1 VSEGDPVPTVP
12 LIDLTPWYSGDPD
25 GRAAVVADVDRAL
38 REIGFLLVAGH
49 RIAPGTIDGLRA
61 AGRAFFRA
69 QDAAKRPYAAPVGVR
84 GWSPPGNESHAGATG
99 VAAPPDL
106 KESYRFGA
114 TEAPDAPG
122 HEHWYGPNVWPA
134 DDPEFERHGLAFAA
148 AARALSDDLLQIF
161 ALAAGLDVDFFTSRS
176 AHPPYSAV
184 LNWYPSLAAVG
195 EPAEGQF
202 RIGQHTD
209 FGSLTILDREPG
221 YGGLQV
227 RTLAGEWIDAPHVPG
242 TLTINTGDLLARW
255 SGDRWRSTMHRVL
268 PPDPRDAAEELL
280 SLVFFHE
287 ADPWTT
293 VETLPSA
300 LAGPVAYP
308 PVNAGEFLA
317 KRLASIT
324 V

>member
-1 VSEGDPVPTVP
+1 VPTVP
-12 LIDLTPWYSGDPD
+12 LIDLAPWYSGDAA
-25 GRAAVVADVDRAL
+25 GRAEVVAAVDLAL
-38 REIGFLLVAGH
+38 REIGFLLVTGH
-49 RIAPGTIDGLRA
+49 RIDPATLDGLRA
-61 AGRAFFRA
+61 AGREFFRA
-69 QDAAKRPYAAPVGVR
+69 DDARKRPYAAPVGVR
-84 GWSPPGNESHAGATG
+84 GWSPPGNESHAGASG
-99 VAAPPDL
+99 VQAPPDL

-114 TEAPDAPG
+114 TEAPDRPG
-122 HEHWYGPNVWPA
+122 YEHWYGDNVWPA
-134 DDPEFERHGLAFAA
+134 DQPAFAEHGTA
-148 AARALSDDLLQIF
+148 FATAARALSDDLLQIF

-184 LNWYPSLAAVG
+184 LNWYPSLATVG
-195 EPAEGQF
+195 EPVEGQF

-227 RTLAGEWIDAPHVPG
+227 RTLDGDWIDAPYVPG
-242 TLTINTGDLLARW
+242 ALTVNTGDLLARW

-268 PPDPRDAAEELL
+268 PPDPRAAGEELL

-300 LAGPVAYP
+300 LAGPVEYP
-308 PVNAGEFLA
+308 PVNAGEFLRQ
-317 KRLASIT
+317 RLASIT